1 MIAVH
6 PCGVIVKDHS
16 PRFFGLVEGKA
27 TQPDGISRRAG
38 QSEIGS
44 LGLRLGDFRG
54 MRGIGF

>member
-27 TQPDGISRRAG
+27 TQPDGISRRAVKVK
-38 QSEIGS
+38 
-44 LGLRLGDFRG
+44 LGVLASG
-54 MRGIGF
+54 